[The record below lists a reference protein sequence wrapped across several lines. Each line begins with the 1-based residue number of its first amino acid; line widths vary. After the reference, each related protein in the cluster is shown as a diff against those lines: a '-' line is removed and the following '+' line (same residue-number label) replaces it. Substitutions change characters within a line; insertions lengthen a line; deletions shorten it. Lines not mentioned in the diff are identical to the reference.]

1 VPAEKIRALLTFHF
15 GLGKDCSMCAGD
27 DHNCPQ
33 FDLHRQELLDSLD
46 RKRRSFLKGAFV
58 ATSGAAA
65 LTLSAQLEPP
75 STDAA
80 PN

>member
-1 VPAEKIRALLTFHF
+1 
-15 GLGKDCSMCAGD
+15 MCAGD

-46 RKRRSFLKGAFV
+46 SERRSFLKGAFA

-65 LTLSAQLEPP
+65 LTTGALVVFTCGGPNGGGAPGQTQPPLSPRHG
-75 STDAA
+75 
-80 PN
+80 